1 MKKLWIVCCLLALLL
16 AGSALAESSGTC
28 GDQTVWTLSDDG
40 TLTVSGQ
47 GEIASP
53 DWGWLSTRKLV
64 IKEGVTAIGDRVFE
78 GCSELA
84 EVQLPGSLTKIG
96 GYAFSGCGALASLTL
111 PDHITEFGG
120 NPFPGD
126 DCVIYSNTGSDT
138 AFHLGKD
145 LSHTFRVPGC
155 PLVLRYEYDLDWDMD
170 PGKPS
175 AYPLRVLRVDGD
187 YAEVDIPDGVDE
199 INWGAFRNCS
209 HLISVFV
216 PDSVKSI
223 DPGAFK
229 GAHRDFYVR
238 CNPGSAAESMAR
250 RFGLQYD
257 NGQKRVIGWQITDYE
272 EKVSWIVSNYIRSG
286 MSERDKAE
294 VLHNWLAYNAHYD
307 GTYTYYSPA
316 GVILHGM
323 GVCESYALAYTDLLV
338 RAGVSCRYLSGV
350 AGGGSHGWN
359 LVRIDRQWYHVDV
372 TWDDHDNTGGEDEPV
387 IAWESKRYFLV
398 DDATMRE
405 DHSWDASISAD
416 SGEVGHFLDNGTV
429 WVTDGNGTYKCN
441 TKKKTAVLL
450 EGNLKRKTVRVP
462 AVITANGTDCK
473 VTSVAEGAFKGSK
486 KLVTLVL
493 GKNVKTIGKN
503 AFRSCAKLKS
513 ITIQTAKLTAKTVG
527 AAAFKGIAKK
537 PTVKLPKK
545 QLMAYKKLLIKRG
558 VPKTAKFKK

>member
-1 MKKLWIVCCLLALLL
+1 MKKIWIVCCLLALLL
-16 AGSALAESSGTC
+16 AGSAMAESSGTC

-209 HLISVFV
+209 
-216 PDSVKSI
+216 PA
-223 DPGAFK
+223 PPPNPWRGA
-229 GAHRDFYVR
+229 
-238 CNPGSAAESMAR
+238 SACSM
-250 RFGLQYD
+250 
-257 NGQKRVIGWQITDYE
+257 T
-272 EKVSWIVSNYIRSG
+272 
-286 MSERDKAE
+286 
-294 VLHNWLAYNAHYD
+294 
-307 GTYTYYSPA
+307 
-316 GVILHGM
+316 
-323 GVCESYALAYTDLLV
+323 
-338 RAGVSCRYLSGV
+338 
-350 AGGGSHGWN
+350 
-359 LVRIDRQWYHVDV
+359 
-372 TWDDHDNTGGEDEPV
+372 
-387 IAWESKRYFLV
+387 
-398 DDATMRE
+398 
-405 DHSWDASISAD
+405 
-416 SGEVGHFLDNGTV
+416 
-429 WVTDGNGTYKCN
+429 
-441 TKKKTAVLL
+441 
-450 EGNLKRKTVRVP
+450 
-462 AVITANGTDCK
+462 
-473 VTSVAEGAFKGSK
+473 
-486 KLVTLVL
+486 
-493 GKNVKTIGKN
+493 
-503 AFRSCAKLKS
+503 
-513 ITIQTAKLTAKTVG
+513 TAKSG
-527 AAAFKGIAKK
+527 
-537 PTVKLPKK
+537 
-545 QLMAYKKLLIKRG
+545 
-558 VPKTAKFKK
+558 